1 MPIAP
6 SAWVES
12 PRPCAATLVD
22 NGGMVLNVNEPTPQ
36 PRSHGDHHA
45 ESTPPTG
52 QPSGPPGELPVA
64 AGRDGRWVAV
74 MSAFVAVSA
83 VLAGCAAPVPPPAP
97 EPPPPPPV
105 AAPEPPPVAAP
116 EPPAEAPAPAEPAPE
131 VSAVPVQR
139 LVSSALE
146 LLEAG
151 NEEQA
156 SAELQR
162 ALQQD
167 PNHRLAQNLLKQ
179 ITSDPVAL
187 LGRESFAYRVQPGET
202 LSRIAQRHLG
212 DLYQFYILARYN
224 DIKVPRQLAGGQV
237 IRLPGKAPP
246 PGAAPAQAR
255 TPPAAPAAA
264 PVVPVAQPAAP
275 PAATAAAPAAAPAVE
290 PAREAPRADAP
301 ADRSQAIL
309 RATRAARAAL
319 ARQDLAGAIRHWD
332 TVLELDPGNNTAR
345 LERQKVR
352 DLRDRLNRVK

>member
-1 MPIAP
+1 MPTVRA
-6 SAWVES
+6 AWVES
-12 PRPCAATLVD
+12 PRPCAARVID
-22 NGGMVLNVNEPTPQ
+22 NVPMVPNANEPTPQ
-36 PRSHGDHHA
+36 PRSRSD
-45 ESTPPTG
+45 
-52 QPSGPPGELPVA
+52 QPVHPMPPGA
-64 AGRDGRWVAV
+64 ARRYPRWAALTA
-74 MSAFVAVSA
+74 AFVAVSTL
-83 VLAGCAAPVPPPAP
+83 VAGCAAPVPAPAP
-97 EPPPPPPV
+97 VPPPPPPPV
-105 AAPEPPPVAAP
+105 AAPEPPPAAAP
-116 EPPAEAPAPAEPAPE
+116 AAPVEAPAPAESQPE
-131 VSAVPVQR
+131 ANAVPVQR
-139 LVSSALE
+139 LVTSALE

-167 PNHRLAQNLLKQ
+167 PNHRLAQSLLRQ
-179 ITSDPVAL
+179 ITGDPVAL
-187 LGRESFAYRVQPGET
+187 LGRESFPYRVQPGET

-237 IRLPGKAPP
+237 IRVPGKAPA
-246 PGAAPAQAR
+246 PGSAPAPAQAATR
-255 TPPAAPAAA
+255 PPAPAAAAAPAA

-275 PAATAAAPAAAPAVE
+275 SAAAAASPAAAPVAEPARPAPAAAG
-290 PAREAPRADAP
+290 P

-332 TVLELDPGNNTAR
+332 TVLELDPDNNTAK